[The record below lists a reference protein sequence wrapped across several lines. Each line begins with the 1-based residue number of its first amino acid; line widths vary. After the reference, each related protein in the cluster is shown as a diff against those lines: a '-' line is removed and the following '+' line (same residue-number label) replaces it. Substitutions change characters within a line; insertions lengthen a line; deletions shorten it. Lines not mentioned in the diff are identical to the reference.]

1 MHVLPSIRAA
11 VAALLPGILLAA
23 AAAPVT
29 AAGADPLELS
39 LSWRSDLLR
48 NAGGTESGST
58 HVGQLD
64 AALSLDTT
72 GLFGQPLRGTL
83 SGFYNDGEA
92 FSARVGDIQI
102 ASNIEADDGGVR
114 LNEAWLEQ
122 ALPWGESSLL
132 MGKYDLNGEFDV
144 LDAALPFVNSAF
156 GIGTDIG
163 ASGPNGPSIYPATG
177 LALRLRVA
185 LSDDLSLKLVA
196 ADGLPGDLD
205 RPGRTRVALDENQ
218 GALLVAEL
226 ARRGPRSRVLAGYW
240 RYTRQRLPLCADLAA
255 CDQGQGNDGL
265 YLRGERVLHDG
276 ASGRRWQAFFRLGSA
291 ASAYNPLDR
300 FVSAGLLAT
309 GLLPGRPDDQTGLAF
324 AYGQVGSG
332 LRQRLRDDGLSPAAS
347 EGAVEGF
354 YRIAV
359 TPELALQP
367 LVMLITDPGGVIDDR
382 PTWVLGLRVEL
393 SRAFGLAF

>member
-1 MHVLPSIRAA
+1 
-11 VAALLPGILLAA
+11 
-23 AAAPVT
+23 
-29 AAGADPLELS
+29 
-39 LSWRSDLLR
+39 
-48 NAGGTESGST
+48 
-58 HVGQLD
+58 
-64 AALSLDTT
+64 
-72 GLFGQPLRGTL
+72 LRGTL
-83 SGFYNDGEA
+83 SAFYNDGDS
-92 FSARVGDIQI
+92 FSARIGDIQI

-309 GLLPGRPDDQTGLAF
+309 GLLQWFAVGKPAAYYTGNGLFHGKLTLFPVVANFGHAF
-324 AYGQVGSG
+324 GVPSGSG
-332 LRQRLRDDGLSPAAS
+332 IPKSL
-347 EGAVEGF
+347 
-354 YRIAV
+354 IAV
-359 TPELALQP
+359 GMHRFVLSHTMFVAR
-367 LVMLITDPGGVIDDR
+367 VHNR
-382 PTWVLGLRVEL
+382 PHVV
-393 SRAFGLAF
+393 A